1 MFYVYCHLIEC
12 QYVIVIVDRITVE
25 NRYNLKY
32 LFLMGFACDDIDL
45 FRFHDTWL
53 CAHISFIKLCNM
65 RTTLIVMSE
74 RID

>member
-1 MFYVYCHLIEC
+1 M
-12 QYVIVIVDRITVE
+12 VDRITVE

-45 FRFHDTWL
+45 FRFRFHETRL